1 MNNKAPLGVG
11 GAICLQSVN
20 IKAASEENIITGNTA
35 AIGGGIYY
43 SLIVPDAVVDKL
55 IFKNN

>member
-1 MNNKAPLGVG
+1 MG

-20 IKAASEENIITGNTA
+20 IKTTSAMNIITENKA

-43 SLIVPDAVVDKL
+43 SLIVPDAIADK
-55 IFKNN
+55 